1 MLRIAHDYERIAE
14 MEERKR
20 EREQK

>member
-14 MEERKR
+14 LEERQR